1 MVKGSN
7 TAMTAKKFHQRM
19 KEFRRIFKVMFSR
32 PVVTLGVFIIVFVIM
47 IAIFSPLIAPYNPN
61 QQNLGISLQ
70 KPSKQHLL
78 GTDELGRDQLSRI
91 MYGARIALM
100 VGVVAVSF
108 ASVAGMGM
116 GLVAGYF
123 GGWVGTII
131 MRFVDALMA
140 FPPIILILAIATI
153 LGANIF
159 NVMVA
164 VAVGMLPTYCRLI
177 YSEILSVRENDY
189 VLASISL
196 GSANLR
202 IMFHHILPNVF
213 PSLIVLI
220 TINIGVAIL
229 SESYLS
235 FLGVGI
241 NPPTATWGNLVSGG
255 YGYLM
260 SNPMLALAPGIA
272 ILLLVLAFNLL
283 GDGLRDALDPR
294 LRGTI

>member
-91 MYGARIALM
+91 MYGTRIALM